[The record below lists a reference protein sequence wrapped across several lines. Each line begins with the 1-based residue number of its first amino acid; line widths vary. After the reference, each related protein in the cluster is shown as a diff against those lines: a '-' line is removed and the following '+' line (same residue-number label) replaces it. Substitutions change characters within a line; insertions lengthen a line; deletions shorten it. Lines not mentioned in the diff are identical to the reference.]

1 MLLLVFL
8 GGVLTILSPCILPV
22 VPLVFAR
29 AERSFVRETL
39 PLLFGLALAFTFAAT
54 VATSAARWLVAA
66 NLVGRDVA
74 LVLMAVVGVALLS
87 TRAAEWLARPFA
99 RLGSAMLATPTDG
112 GGRTRALRNVAVG
125 AAIGLLWAPCAG
137 PILGLVIT
145 LAARA
150 DDRRSAALLFFTFA
164 LGAAMS
170 LGLVMLAAGRALARL
185 RATARLHLVAQRV
198 LGVATLATVV
208 VIALGWDAAIFAKGG
223 IVGTARAEETLVRRL
238 ATTAAPRADA
248 GMSLDA
254 FAVAEAA
261 APLPTLDRMLPGFT
275 GATEWI
281 NSAPLT
287 PESLRGKVVL
297 VDFWTFGCYNCLNA
311 LPHVKA
317 LYAKYKDQGFI
328 VIGVHTPE
336 LPRERVVTNVR
347 DEVKRLGITYPVVI
361 DNDYAIWKAFGN
373 QYWPAAYYADATG
386 TLRFHHFGEGRYE
399 EQDKVV
405 AKLLAERQPV
415 AGSR

>member
-22 VPLVFAR
+22 IPLVFAR

-39 PLLFGLALAFTFAAT
+39 PLLLGLALAFAFAAT
-54 VATSAARWLVAA
+54 IATSAAGWLVAA
-66 NLVGRDVA
+66 NVVGRDVA
-74 LVLMAVVGVALLS
+74 LLMMAAVGVALLS
-87 TRAAEWLARPFA
+87 TRAAEFLARPLS
-99 RLGSAMLATPTDG
+99 RLGGAVLAHSPAAA
-112 GGRTRALRNVAVG
+112 RPRPLRSVGIG

-150 DDRRSAALLFFTFA
+150 PDRRAASLLFLTFA
-164 LGAAMS
+164 LGATVS
-170 LGLVMLAAGRALARL
+170 LGLVMAAAGRTLARL
-185 RATARLHLVAQRV
+185 RAATRYHVVVQRV

-223 IVGTARAEETLVRRL
+223 LVGTARAEETLVRKL
-238 ATTAAPRADA
+238 TTVAPPIVDA
-248 GMSLDA
+248 GMSIDD
-254 FAVAEAA
+254 FAATPA
-261 APLPTLDRMLPGFT
+261 APTITTLPGFA

-297 VDFWTFGCYNCLNA
+297 VDFWTFACYNCLNA
-311 LPHVKA
+311 LPHVKE
-317 LYAKYKDQGFI
+317 LYAKYKDQGFV

-336 LPRERVVTNVR
+336 LARERVLSNVR
-347 DEVKRLGITYPVVI
+347 AQVKQLGITYPVVV
-361 DNDYAIWKAFGN
+361 DNDYAIWKAFDN
-373 QYWPAAYYADATG
+373 QFWPAAYYADASG
-386 TLRFHHFGEGRYE
+386 TLRFHHFGEGRYD
-399 EQDKVV
+399 EQDKIV
-405 AKLLAERQPV
+405 AKLLAEAKLAAARTP
-415 AGSR
+415 